1 MKISL
6 SIADLPFNI
15 KIEDLFSKAAN
26 LGFDG
31 VEVLPGFK
39 ISTIPQLSDLSKQY
53 SMPILSIH
61 HPFWV
66 GKYIFSSEKAFA
78 MAKFFNAVIVVHP
91 LKSQALSSLKQY
103 DFMKQIAKLS
113 KKANVVVAIENM
125 PIKSVLPIYK
135 HFSKAHKSIT
145 QLLPLYAMC
154 EEFGFGVTL
163 DTSHF
168 MTQDILSVEGFDKIM
183 PLIKNIHLSDCTDSK
198 QHLALGDGYIDVEV
212 FLKHLKK
219 VNYSGLLTLELSP
232 RLYSNKEKYYR
243 DIEKSLFLI
252 KSCYGIK

>member
-15 KIEDLFSKAAN
+15 DIEDLFSMAVT

-39 ISTIPQLSDLSKQY
+39 MSTILQLSDLSKKY
-53 SMPILSIH
+53 NIPILSIH

-66 GKYIFSSEKAFA
+66 GKYIISSEQAFA

-91 LKSQALSSLKQY
+91 LKNQSLSSIKQN
-103 DFMKQIAKLS
+103 DFMDQIVKLS
-113 KKANVVVAIENM
+113 KKTKVTVAVENM
-125 PIKSVLPIYK
+125 PIQSVLPIYK
-135 HFSKAHKSIT
+135 YFSKVHESTT
-145 QLLPLYAMC
+145 QLLPLYEMC
-154 EEFGFGVTL
+154 KDYGFGLTL

-168 MTQDILSVEGFDKIM
+168 MTQDILSVEGFDKIL
-183 PLIKNIHLSDCTDSK
+183 PLIKNIHLSDCTKSK
-198 QHLALGDGYIDVEV
+198 QHLALGDGYIDLEKL
-212 FLKHLKK
+212 LKHLKK

-243 DIEKSLFLI
+243 DIEKSFFLI
-252 KSCYGIK
+252 RSCLGIK